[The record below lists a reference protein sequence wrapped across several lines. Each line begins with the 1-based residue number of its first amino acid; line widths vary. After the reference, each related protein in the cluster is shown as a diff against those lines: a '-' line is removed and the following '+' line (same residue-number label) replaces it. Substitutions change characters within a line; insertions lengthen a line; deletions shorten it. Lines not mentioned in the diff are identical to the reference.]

1 MPKRTKNLQSTNWS
15 LLGWA
20 SVVIFLIIH
29 LIFNDLGLIKMF
41 ELKSKKNELH
51 VDIQKLKIEIE
62 EKTQVANMLVND
74 FEYIEKIAREQ
85 FRMVKKGEKVE
96 RGQKIGEMGNTGKST
111 APHLHYEVQ
120 LHRKPKNPNKYL
132 FDISSYN

>member
-1 MPKRTKNLQSTNWS
+1 MPKKAIKLQETNWS

-51 VDIQKLKIEIE
+51 ADIQKLKFEIE
-62 EKTQVANMLVND
+62 EQAKVSNMLVND

-85 FRMVKKGEKVE
+85 FRMVKKGEKVFRVRDE
-96 RGQKIGEMGNTGKST
+96 RTIK
-111 APHLHYEVQ
+111 
-120 LHRKPKNPNKYL
+120 
-132 FDISSYN
+132 

>member
-1 MPKRTKNLQSTNWS
+1 MPKRAKKLQGTNWS

-51 VDIQKLKIEIE
+51 AEIQKLKIEIE
-62 EKTQVANMLVND
+62 EKTQVENMLVND

-85 FRMVKKGEKVE
+85 FRMVKKGEKVFRIRDE
-96 RGQKIGEMGNTGKST
+96 RTIK
-111 APHLHYEVQ
+111 
-120 LHRKPKNPNKYL
+120 
-132 FDISSYN
+132 

>member
-1 MPKRTKNLQSTNWS
+1 MPKSTKNLRATNWS

-20 SVVIFLIIH
+20 SIVIFLIIH

-51 VDIQKLKIEIE
+51 ADIQKLKIEIE

-85 FRMVKKGEKVE
+85 FRMVKKGEKVFRVRDE
-96 RGQKIGEMGNTGKST
+96 RTIK
-111 APHLHYEVQ
+111 
-120 LHRKPKNPNKYL
+120 
-132 FDISSYN
+132 

>member
-1 MPKRTKNLQSTNWS
+1 MPKRIKNLQGTNWS
-15 LLGWA
+15 LFGWA

-41 ELKSKKNELH
+41 ELKSKKNDLH

-62 EKTQVANMLVND
+62 EKTQVANMLLND

-85 FRMVKKGEKVE
+85 FRMVKKGEKVFRVRDE
-96 RGQKIGEMGNTGKST
+96 RTIK
-111 APHLHYEVQ
+111 
-120 LHRKPKNPNKYL
+120 
-132 FDISSYN
+132 

>member
-1 MPKRTKNLQSTNWS
+1 MPKRAKKIQETNWS

-51 VDIQKLKIEIE
+51 AEIQKLKIEIE
-62 EKTQVANMLVND
+62 EKTQVENMLVND

-85 FRMVKKGEKVE
+85 FRMVKKGEKVFRIRDE
-96 RGQKIGEMGNTGKST
+96 RTIK
-111 APHLHYEVQ
+111 
-120 LHRKPKNPNKYL
+120 
-132 FDISSYN
+132 